1 MSPSKTKAATRLV
14 AARMDSNQLK
24 DFGSLLQIVQMKLLR
39 RARKAAP
46 IAGRK
51 YDSA

>member
-1 MSPSKTKAATRLV
+1 
-14 AARMDSNQLK
+14 MDSNQLK
-24 DFGSLLQIVQMKLLR
+24 DYGSLVQIVQMKLLR

-46 IAGRK
+46 IAEGK